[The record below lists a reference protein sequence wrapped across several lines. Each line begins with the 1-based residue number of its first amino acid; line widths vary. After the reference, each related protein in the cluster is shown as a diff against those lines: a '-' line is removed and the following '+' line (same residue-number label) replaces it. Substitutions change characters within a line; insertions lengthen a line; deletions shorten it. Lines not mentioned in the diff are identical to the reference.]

1 MQTARRG
8 AESAS
13 VVVAVERLTHNVLRC
28 LSDVVQHRA
37 EDRRVA
43 PAAVLLFEPCHSLVQ
58 EHGSFASG
66 TDRQRRLSFASPHW
80 RRLARLWAA
89 LDAVHR
95 LNKAGRSCTQREL
108 FYRAISDCKELF
120 GCQSIMD
127 KALRDAVGALQI
139 SRPHLGIFTAEKGLL
154 AGDVTFQDPTCY
166 VSRAAQGASGTSIG
180 EAMLE
185 DDKCIQVSEKAKWV
199 LVVEK
204 DTVFQHLLHSGL
216 LQLHP
221 LILITGRGYP
231 DILTRRFLQ
240 KLQRIAPRLPQLY
253 LGDFDP
259 DGVAIYLL
267 YLTSCPQLKWL
278 GLHSM
283 DLPQLNAATATPLR
297 RRDAALKASLLRREE
312 LQRRPR
318 IAEEVEAMKM
328 KFELEALHA
337 GDGDQ
342 SHMALTFIPQK
353 IQNSSWI

>member
-1 MQTARRG
+1 
-8 AESAS
+8 
-13 VVVAVERLTHNVLRC
+13 
-28 LSDVVQHRA
+28 
-37 EDRRVA
+37 
-43 PAAVLLFEPCHSLVQ
+43 
-58 EHGSFASG
+58 
-66 TDRQRRLSFASPHW
+66 
-80 RRLARLWAA
+80 
-89 LDAVHR
+89 
-95 LNKAGRSCTQREL
+95 
-108 FYRAISDCKELF
+108 
-120 GCQSIMD
+120 MD

-154 AGDVTFQDPTCY
+154 AGDITFQDPSRFY
-166 VSRAAQGASGTSIG
+166 VSKAAQGASGTSIG

-185 DDKCIQVSEKAKWV
+185 DDQWIQVSEKAKWV

-204 DTVFQHLLHSGL
+204 DSVFQHVLHSGL

-221 LILITGRGYP
+221 LILVTGRGYP

-240 KLQRIAPRLPQLY
+240 KLQRIAPELPQLY

-267 YLTSCPQLKWL
+267 YLSSCPQLKWL
-278 GLHSM
+278 GLHST
-283 DLPQLNAATATPLR
+283 DLPQLRACAALPLR
-297 RRDAALKASLLRREE
+297 RRDAALKASLRRWEE

-318 IAEEVEAMKM
+318 IAQELEAMER

-337 GDGDQ
+337 GDGEK